1 MTQQARSTLFAG
13 TRTAIVT
20 VTLPF
25 VCTSCR
31 ADIRL
36 VRRPKTCPVCGGGGF
51 SLARPPP
58 SEVGFVADP
67 RQGWLLVTP
76 PSNPAYGLKA
86 ARISPSSCFAPDGCV
101 FALEEDSDAEIFLTA
116 FREHHGVMPF
126 IDERFED
133 PCKIR
138 NWLHFPA
145 ASR

>member
-36 VRRPKTCPVCGGGGF
+36 VRRPKTCPVCGGDDF
-51 SLARPPP
+51 ALARSPA
-58 SEVGFVADP
+58 SEVVFVADP
-67 RQGWLLVTP
+67 GQGWLLVTP
-76 PSNPAYGLKA
+76 ERYRAYGLKA